1 MTAPEAYRVARLADP
16 RACEVIENS
25 SGWFATDFQHYAQT
39 VLSGFADRALDA
51 RDSLPP
57 PSPR

>member
-1 MTAPEAYRVARLADP
+1 MNATEAYSVARLADP
-16 RACEVIENS
+16 KPCEVIETS

-51 RDSLPP
+51 QPA
-57 PSPR
+57 PSSPTPR